1 MSKVRHYREQERAL
15 NGVPPATRP
24 SFFSVEMMLGAT
36 VAGIAVLLF
45 LAFTT
50 WDQMRQLQN
59 SVDGRLPQIENRL
72 AQLST
77 KVDQVATRAPAA
89 ANQGPDPNRVYTIRT
104 AGMPV
109 RGPDSAPVTIAEFSD
124 FQ

>member
-1 MSKVRHYREQERAL
+1 MSKARHFRENERAW
-15 NGVPPATRP
+15 NGTPAATRP

-36 VAGIAVLLF
+36 VACLAVLLF

-50 WDQMRQLQN
+50 WDRMRELQG
-59 SVDGRLPQIENRL
+59 SLEGRLPQIENRL

-77 KVDQVATRAPAA
+77 KVDQVASRAPAA
-89 ANQGPDPNRVYTIRT
+89 ANQGPDPNRIYTIKT
-104 AGMPV
+104 VGMPV

>member
-1 MSKVRHYREQERAL
+1 MSKARHFREQERVW
-15 NGVPPATRP
+15 NGAPPAARA

-36 VAGIAVLLF
+36 VAGIAVLVF

-59 SVDGRLPQIENRL
+59 SLDGRLPQIENRL

-77 KVDQVATRAPAA
+77 KVDQVVSRAPAGGT
-89 ANQGPDPNRVYTIRT
+89 QGPDPTRIYTVKT
-104 AGMPV
+104 VGMPV
-109 RGPDSAPVTIAEFSD
+109 RGPDTAPVTIAEFSD

>member
-1 MSKVRHYREQERAL
+1 MSKARHFRDNERAW
-15 NGVPPATRP
+15 NGTPPGTRA
-24 SFFSVEMMLGAT
+24 SFLSVEVMLGAT
-36 VAGIAVLLF
+36 VACLAVLLF

-50 WDQMRQLQN
+50 WDQMRQLQ
-59 SVDGRLPQIENRL
+59 SSLDGRLPQIENRL

-104 AGMPV
+104 VGMPV